1 MGKTRTAVAVAAL
14 AASVVLA
21 PTTAFAKAVTLDD
34 AQGDTY
40 KVQWEEGSEE
50 PTFTE
55 SGVDLN
61 ADVDKATV
69 SHTDKRIAL
78 VTRYAS
84 LKKTGMDLSTGVTMK
99 TDDGTE
105 WVLYAS
111 AYRTSEGWQASGY
124 SFSAGGPVSR
134 FAARGMSCEGT
145 KAHVDFEKDLLSVSA
160 PRSCF
165 GGPTWIKGHVD
176 AVASKYNEETGVYT
190 QIFDNAHNGNGNFNG
205 WTDRIKK
212 G

>member
-1 MGKTRTAVAVAAL
+1 MRKTRTAVAVAAL

-21 PTTAFAKAVTLDD
+21 PTSAFAKAVTLDD

-40 KVQWEEGSEE
+40 KMQWVEGAEE
-50 PTFTE
+50 PSFTE

-69 SHTDKRIAL
+69 SHTDKRISL

-84 LKKTGMDLSTGVTMK
+84 LKKTGLDISSGVMMK
-99 TDDGTE
+99 TDDGAE
-105 WVLYAS
+105 WVMYAS
-111 AYRTSEGWQASGY
+111 AYKGSEGWQASGY
-124 SFSAGGPVSR
+124 SFSASGPVSR
-134 FAARGMSCEGT
+134 FAARGSICEGT
-145 KAHVDFEKDLLSVSA
+145 KAHVDFEKDLLSVSV

-165 GGPTWIKGHVD
+165 GSPTWIKAHVD
-176 AVASKYNEETGVYT
+176 AVATKFNEETGGYT